1 MKKYAKLI
9 EEYLQNRFED
19 MRFHFTRP
27 PSIELGDLSL
37 PCFALAKK
45 FKTNSMDI
53 ANELKEVF
61 DTFSYIDQAVAKG
74 GYVNFYFNRSQV
86 IEDTL
91 VEINLK
97 KEQYGSN
104 LSGIGKTALIEH
116 TSINPNASPH
126 VGRARNALIGDV
138 LVRLM
143 TFEGYN
149 VDTHYFVND
158 VGKQIAMLVYA
169 TRNQEEIT
177 FEELLQLYV
186 NINEE
191 VKHNPQIEEELFVL
205 LYAFENGDESVRK
218 AFRNI
223 VDICIKGQVGLFNDL
238 GITYDTFQ
246 YESDYIFNDTLKEL
260 LEQLRGT
267 GKLEE
272 DEQDRLVLNQEEYN
286 LPTKA
291 PYLVLSRK
299 DKTSL
304 YPLRDI
310 AYSVDKAKT
319 NSDVNMLIL
328 GEDQKLY
335 HQQVSAALD
344 ILGYKAPT
352 SVHYSFVLL
361 TDGKMATREGKVVLL
376 EDFMASAVEKALEYM
391 KENGREMDVARA
403 KKIAYGAVKYAILKT
418 ANNKNVIF
426 DLEKALSF
434 EGNTGPYLQ
443 YSIARI
449 HSILDKCDF
458 QEDVIIDYSL
468 LDQDVAYELVLEI
481 QYFHEVVEK
490 ALTDTS
496 PHIIANYVY
505 GLTKKFSAF
514 YHQFSIIHAESE
526 ELKFARLAL
535 IKAVKQVSINALYL
549 LGIDYVEYM

>member
-1 MKKYAKLI
+1 MKKYVKLI
-9 EEYLQNRFED
+9 EECLQNRYENET
-19 MRFHFTRP
+19 FHFTRP
-27 PSIELGDLSL
+27 PSIDLGDLSL
-37 PCFALAKK
+37 PCFVLAKK
-45 FKTNSMDI
+45 LKKSPMDI

-61 DTFSYIDQAVAKG
+61 ETFPYINQVVAKG
-74 GYVNFYFNRSQV
+74 GYVNFYFDRSQV
-86 IEDTL
+86 IKDILREVD
-91 VEINLK
+91 LK
-97 KEQYGSN
+97 KGGYGSN
-104 LSGIGKTALIEH
+104 LSGVRKTALIEH

-143 TFEGYN
+143 TFEGYD

-169 TRNQEEIT
+169 TMDLEEIT
-177 FEELLQLYV
+177 FKELLQLYV
-186 NINEE
+186 DINEE
-191 VKHNPQIEEELFVL
+191 IKHDPQIENAIFAL
-205 LYAFENGDESVRK
+205 LYAFENGDKRVRK
-218 AFRNI
+218 AFKNI
-223 VDICIKGQVGLFNDL
+223 VDICIKGQVALFNDL
-238 GITYDTFQ
+238 GINYDTFQ
-246 YESDYIFNDTLKEL
+246 YESDYIFNDTLKEIL
-260 LEQLRGT
+260 DQLKDA

-272 DEQDRLVLNQEEYN
+272 DEQNRLVLNQEEYN
-286 LPTKA
+286 LPIKA

-310 AYSVDKAKT
+310 AYSVDKAKA
-319 NSDVNMLIL
+319 NRDVNMVIL

-376 EDFMASAVEKALEYM
+376 EDFMAGAVEKALEYM
-391 KENGREMDVARA
+391 KENGRGTDITRA
-403 KKIAYGAVKYAILKT
+403 KTIAYGAVKYAMLKT

-449 HSILDKCDF
+449 NSILDKCDVA
-458 QEDVIIDYSL
+458 EDMDIDYSL
-468 LDQDVAYELVLEI
+468 LDDDVTYELVLEMEH
-481 QYFHEVVEK
+481 FHEVVEK
-490 ALTDTS
+490 ALSDTS

-505 GLTKKFSAF
+505 GLTKLFSTF

-526 ELKFARLAL
+526 ATKNARLAL
-535 IKAVKQVSINALYL
+535 IKAVKQVSINALHL
-549 LGIDYVEYM
+549 LGIDYVECM

>member
-1 MKKYAKLI
+1 MI
-9 EEYLQNRFED
+9 
-19 MRFHFTRP
+19 
-27 PSIELGDLSL
+27 
-37 PCFALAKK
+37 
-45 FKTNSMDI
+45 I

-61 DTFSYIDQAVAKG
+61 ETFPYITQVVAKG
-74 GYVNFYFNRSQV
+74 GYVNFYFDRSQV
-86 IEDTL
+86 IEDIL
-91 VEINLK
+91 LEVALK
-97 KEQYGSN
+97 KDGYGSN
-104 LSGIGKTALIEH
+104 LSGVGKTALIEH

-143 TFEGYN
+143 TFEGYD

-169 TRNQEEIT
+169 TRDLEEIT
-177 FEELLQLYV
+177 FKELLQLYV

-191 VKHNPQIEEELFVL
+191 IKHDPQIENAIFAL
-205 LYAFENGDESVRK
+205 LYAFENGDKSVRE
-218 AFRNI
+218 AFKNI
-223 VDICIKGQVGLFNDL
+223 VDICIKGQVALFNDL
-238 GITYDTFQ
+238 GINYDTFQ
-246 YESDYIFNDTLKEL
+246 YESDYIFNDTLNEIL
-260 LEQLRGT
+260 DQLKDA

-272 DEQDRLVLNQEEYN
+272 DEQNRLVLNQEEYN
-286 LPTKA
+286 LPIKA

-310 AYSVDKAKT
+310 AYSVDKAKA
-319 NSDVNMLIL
+319 NRDVNMVIL

-376 EDFMASAVEKALEYM
+376 EDFMAGAVEKALEYM
-391 KENGREMDVARA
+391 KDNGRETDVTRA
-403 KKIAYGAVKYAILKT
+403 KTIAYGAVKYAMLKT

-458 QEDVIIDYSL
+458 AKDIDIDYSL
-468 LDQDVAYELVLEI
+468 LDDDVTYELVLEMER
-481 QYFHEVVEK
+481 FHEVVEK
-490 ALTDTS
+490 ST
-496 PHIIANYVY
+496 
-505 GLTKKFSAF
+505 
-514 YHQFSIIHAESE
+514 
-526 ELKFARLAL
+526 
-535 IKAVKQVSINALYL
+535 
-549 LGIDYVEYM
+549 